1 MRKVIV
7 GDRVKMISGSE
18 KGKIGVVKALVKKK
32 RGRSF
37 VVVSGLNI
45 KQYVKRDQSSSRFEK
60 KEFPVDSSNVSLVAN
75 EEGLCSRVGFKLVD
89 GLKKRYIKKTGV
101 VI

>member
-1 MRKVIV
+1 
-7 GDRVKMISGSE
+7 MISGSE

-60 KEFPVDSSNVSLVAN
+60 KEF
-75 EEGLCSRVGFKLVD
+75 
-89 GLKKRYIKKTGV
+89 
-101 VI
+101 

>member
-45 KQYVKRDQSSSRFEK
+45 KQYVKRDQSTLQISLLLF
-60 KEFPVDSSNVSLVAN
+60 FGCISNMCIHFTYFARTK
-75 EEGLCSRVGFKLVD
+75 CF
-89 GLKKRYIKKTGV
+89 
-101 VI
+101 